1 MTKLKKTIAAALS
14 AVMLLS
20 SGSQLLS
27 VTADASTTDTY
38 VIEARSYAVNSL
50 QATYGGERVDGE
62 NLLTDVELTGSEA
75 RTLARKFSVLAVE
88 KDIVLTGDTAEETD
102 EALSQWNLDAIGVTA
117 GGEQTEPA
125 RRVKIAVID
134 SGISYTGDIFAE
146 ESISLTEDGNENPL
160 FDDASG
166 HGTAVA
172 GMICAADDDIGIT
185 GINPNAALYS
195 AKVLDSENKSPL
207 SRILQGIY
215 WAIENEVDI
224 INMSFGTDVDSE
236 ILHNAVKAA
245 HDAGIL
251 LIASSGNTAGGRVKY
266 PAAYS
271 EVIAVGATDPTGQLW
286 ANTSVGDELELL
298 APGEKILTSGFL
310 GGTLGTSGTSIAA
323 AQVTGVASLLMQR
336 DATKSAEFIRALLSA
351 SAKKVGD
358 FGLIDYAYASEIYN
372 DFADRYEEPD
382 MQTESFAN
390 ETEPTDYSDS
400 AECVVEGLWKND
412 SKYGDHGKLADSAGS
427 SLGTYYREI
436 VTYSCINV
444 DSYKLPKSNGNG
456 DEKVSAFHGRGN
468 FVANIRFLTRFAQD
482 IRNDVD
488 VETAISNAAKM
499 FPNLIKKTTATN
511 ENGEAV
517 YADVPG
523 NSNYIYYNKND
534 EKIKYAGN
542 CSKTDGQVMIQLI
555 KATRKICTE
564 LFSATP
570 NKCILYKHSGIGTK
584 RIYLVFQGIIL
595 HMIGDTYAHRSIVP
609 KYTIS
614 SLESDAPSGVKGYE
628 SRFSKSDFT
637 RKKKPS
643 TSYDINAVKRHLNVE
658 TPFVYNSDLPKLN
671 QHRGWAQFVEAVD
684 DQIVEFQSVAMF
696 ERYQYDDDLEAE
708 KDVSGFEKY
717 MSGYRVY
724 DDDANFCTGR
734 YDEAKRCCN
743 LYFDDIGKQN
753 VDNYKKHIDLKVDHL
768 FPTKQCVKLN
778 NFKQYCI
785 AIGYDTGKGTTFYG
799 KWKDHSVFNI
809 VDMRG

>member
-1 MTKLKKTIAAALS
+1 MKRRWNMLKLKKTIAAALS

-146 ESISLTEDGNENPL
+146 ESINLTEDGNENPL

-215 WAIENEVDI
+215 WAIENEADI

-251 LIASSGNTAGGRVKY
+251 LIASSGNTAGGEVKF

-271 EVIAVGATDPTGQLW
+271 EVIAVGATDPTGQIW

-400 AECVVEGLWKND
+400 AECVVEGLWGNSN
-412 SKYGDHGKLADSAGS
+412 SKGNHGLMAGSASTGAGLSAGYAS
-427 SLGTYYREI
+427 VVQYA
-436 VTYSCINV
+436 CAHV
-444 DSYKLPKSNGNG
+444 DDFYGSNDDTRDNC
-456 DEKVSAFHGRGN
+456 DDFATSTTKVLTKKVQAFHGRGN
-468 FVANIRFLTRFAQD
+468 FVANIRYISNFAQYMGQGLTLD
-482 IRNDVD
+482 
-488 VETAISNAAKM
+488 AALEKCQTK
-499 FPNLIKKTTATN
+499 FPNLITKVSSR
-511 ENGEAV
+511 V
-517 YADVPG
+517 YKAADVDP
-523 NSNYIYYNKND
+523 NNPPANK
-534 EKIKYAGN
+534 YQ
-542 CSKTDGQVMIQLI
+542 TDGQVMEYMTKAVIEIYKDLI
-555 KATRKICTE
+555 DDSRE
-564 LFSATP
+564 GRLVSE
-570 NKCILYKHSGIGTK
+570 SGKVGPK
-584 RIYLVFQGIIL
+584 RRMLVYLAVAL
-595 HMIGDTYAHRSIVP
+595 HMIGDVYAHRTIVP
-609 KYTIS
+609 TSIS
-614 SLESDAPSGVKGYE
+614 VDTKALDNSKKQSLNSLVFYAGDFGTGKTSGV
-628 SRFSKSDFT
+628 SKAQMSEYVRVISPRMWSNDAINN
-637 RKKKPS
+637 RKYNKW
-643 TSYDINAVKRHLNVE
+643 LN
-658 TPFVYNSDLPKLN
+658 FK
-671 QHRGWAQFVEAVD
+671 EAVD
-684 DQIVEFQSVAMF
+684 WKIIEFQDIVLFQKTSSSTKYDDNPYF
-696 ERYQYDDDLEAE
+696 GNERYTDAGECCN
-708 KDVSGFEKY
+708 KY
-717 MSGYRVY
+717 MAAIISK
-724 DDDANFCTGR
+724 NFPDF
-734 YDEAKRCCN
+734 DEVQKF
-743 LYFDDIGKQN
+743 YVK
-753 VDNYKKHIDLKVDHL
+753 YL
-768 FPTKQCVKLN
+768 FPKSKKVVLN
-778 NFKQYCI
+778 NFKNY
-785 AIGYDTGKGTTFYG
+785 AISANLETTGYSDSS
-799 KWKDHSVFNI
+799 WNAHSTSSLV
-809 VDMRG
+809 

>member
-1 MTKLKKTIAAALS
+1 MKRRWNMLKLKKTIAAALS

-146 ESISLTEDGNENPL
+146 ESINLTEDGNENPL

-271 EVIAVGATDPTGQLW
+271 EVIAVGATDPTGRLW
-286 ANTSVGDELELL
+286 ADTSVGDELELL

-382 MQTESFAN
+382 VQTESFAN

-400 AECVVEGLWKND
+400 AECVVEGMWWNGNK
-412 SKYGDHGKLADSAGS
+412 KGHGELANEATS
-427 SLGTYYREI
+427 SLKKRTYYRNLI
-436 VTYSCINV
+436 NYSCTHT
-444 DSYKLPKSNGNG
+444 DSYKYKKK
-456 DEKVSAFHGRGN
+456 KVSAFHGRGN

-482 IRNDVD
+482 IRKGVD

-499 FPNLIKKTTATN
+499 FPNLIKKTAATN
-511 ENGEAV
+511 ENGEAI
-517 YADVPG
+517 YANVPG
-523 NSNYIYYNKND
+523 NSNYIYYYIKD
-534 EKIKYAGN
+534 EESKYAGN
-542 CSKTDGQVMIQLI
+542 CRKTDGTVMIKMIEAIREIYKQLLSDDPKSCVLYNDSKIGI
-555 KATRKICTE
+555 KRV
-564 LFSATP
+564 
-570 NKCILYKHSGIGTK
+570 
-584 RIYLVFQGIIL
+584 YLVFLGVIL

-609 KYTIS
+609 EYTVNDKS
-614 SLESDAPSGVKGYE
+614 AEDKK
-628 SRFSKSDFT
+628 FNKSDFVV
-637 RKKKPS
+637 KNDDKDFVPS
-643 TSYDINAVKRHLNVE
+643 KMRRHLNVLS
-658 TPFVYNSDLPKLN
+658 PFLYN
-671 QHRGWAQFVEAVD
+671 QERGRVDEFRRWDFFCAAVKA
-684 DQIVEFQSVAMF
+684 QIVEFQSVA
-696 ERYQYDDDLEAE
+696 L
-708 KDVSGFEKY
+708 FEKY
-717 MSGYRVY
+717 EKTDPPHDYIYKYRIY
-724 DDDANFCTGR
+724 DDDAKFCSER
-734 YDEAKRCCN
+734 YNAAKQRCID
-743 LYFDDIGKQN
+743 YFDQIGMHN
-753 VDNYKKHIDLKVDHL
+753 FDNFEGYKDLMVDHL
-768 FPTKQCVKLN
+768 FPIEKGVKLN

>member
-1 MTKLKKTIAAALS
+1 MLKLKKTIAAALS

-88 KDIVLTGDTAEETD
+88 KDIVFTGDTAEETD

-146 ESISLTEDGNENPL
+146 ESINLTEDGNENPL

-400 AECVVEGLWKND
+400 AECVVEGLW
-412 SKYGDHGKLADSAGS
+412 
-427 SLGTYYREI
+427 GTSGHTTLINNATGNVGMTSYYTKI
-436 VTYSCINV
+436 VSEACKRV
-444 DSYKLPKSNGNG
+444 DSVYGGSEQTSNLG
-456 DEKVSAFHGRGN
+456 KIQAFHGRGN
-468 FVANIRFLTRFAQD
+468 YVANIKFVYYFAQL
-482 IRNDVD
+482 IGQKKSLN
-488 VETAISNAAKM
+488 TALTTCKRM
-499 FPNLIKKTTATN
+499 FPKLLKEETSGNFTQLSNNGGHMLAMANALSEIYNNLLKNNDISLY
-511 ENGEAV
+511 V
-517 YADVPG
+517 Y
-523 NSNYIYYNKND
+523 N
-534 EKIKYAGN
+534 
-542 CSKTDGQVMIQLI
+542 
-555 KATRKICTE
+555 TE
-564 LFSATP
+564 SD
-570 NKCILYKHSGIGTK
+570 IGPK
-584 RIYLVFQGIIL
+584 RRMLVFLGVML
-595 HMIGDTYAHRSIVP
+595 HMIGDTYAHRTMVHT
-609 KYTIS
+609 YT
-614 SLESDAPSGVKGYE
+614 VKGVNP
-628 SRFSKSDFT
+628 SDFT
-637 RKKKPS
+637 SNTSHNDKFGQSDFAKRQTGAS
-643 TSYDINAVKRHLNVE
+643 TKDDSELKLYVYQNSDRNSSFAYWKDFQKTVRLNVM
-658 TPFVYNSDLPKLN
+658 
-671 QHRGWAQFVEAVD
+671 
-684 DQIVEFQSVAMF
+684 EFQDVARF
-696 ERYQYDDDLEAE
+696 TKSNAKRYDDNVKFCKERF
-708 KDVSGFEKY
+708 S
-717 MSGYRVY
+717 
-724 DDDANFCTGR
+724 DANKCGISAFSSIVSVNYPTFNR
-734 YDEAKRCCN
+734 VVDFNINYIFPK
-743 LYFDDIGKQN
+743 DD
-753 VDNYKKHIDLKVDHL
+753 Y
-768 FPTKQCVKLN
+768 VKLN
-778 NFKQYCI
+778 NLKNFSAAAGFDVSTITTTEWEAHSTSQY
-785 AIGYDTGKGTTFYG
+785 
-799 KWKDHSVFNI
+799 V
-809 VDMRG
+809 

>member
-1 MTKLKKTIAAALS
+1 MKRRWNMLKLKKTIAAALS

-146 ESISLTEDGNENPL
+146 ESINLTEDGNENPL

-271 EVIAVGATDPTGQLW
+271 EVIAVGATDPTGRLW
-286 ANTSVGDELELL
+286 ADTSVGDELELL

-400 AECVVEGLWKND
+400 AECVVEGLWGNSNPKGN
-412 SKYGDHGKLADSAGS
+412 HGSMSGTASEKIKLAAE
-427 SLGTYYREI
+427 YVKIIQYA
-436 VTYSCINV
+436 CINV
-444 DSYKLPKSNGNG
+444 DSFYGKNEDTRNNCDDFATSST
-456 DEKVSAFHGRGN
+456 KVLTKKVQAFHGRGN
-468 FVANIRFLTRFAQD
+468 FVANIRYISNFAQYMGQGLTLD
-482 IRNDVD
+482 
-488 VETAISNAAKM
+488 AALEKCQTK
-499 FPNLIKKTTATN
+499 FPNLITKVSSR
-511 ENGEAV
+511 V
-517 YADVPG
+517 YKAADVDA
-523 NSNYIYYNKND
+523 KNPPD
-534 EKIKYAGN
+534 
-542 CSKTDGQVMIQLI
+542 SKHPTDGQVMEYMT
-555 KATRKICTE
+555 KAVIEIYKDLMISGRKG
-564 LFSATP
+564 
-570 NKCILYKHSGIGTK
+570 K
-584 RIYLVFQGIIL
+584 LVEKTVTVDQQVRMLVYFGVVL
-595 HMIGDTYAHRSIVP
+595 HMIGDVYAHRTIVP
-609 KYTIS
+609 TSMLPIKDDDPAYGIIS
-614 SLESDAPSGVKGYE
+614 LSK
-628 SRFSKSDFT
+628 FSMSDFNDNGE
-637 RKKKPS
+637 KKVS
-643 TSYDINAVKRHLNVE
+643 DDTLSYYVKAVSPHMWTDK
-658 TPFVYNSDLPKLN
+658 
-671 QHRGWAQFVEAVD
+671 D
-684 DQIVEFQSVAMF
+684 DEYKKCKNWNNFQKGVTLGIVEFQDVVAF
-696 ERYQYDDDLEAE
+696 QRSDSKRKYDDSPSFGKERI
-708 KDVSGFEKY
+708 KDAS
-717 MSGYRVY
+717 
-724 DDDANFCTGR
+724 N
-734 YDEAKRCCN
+734 CCN
-743 LYFDDIGKQN
+743 AYMLGVAKEFMN
-753 VDNYKKHIDLKVDHL
+753 SKKVQKLFVKYL
-768 FPTKQCVKLN
+768 FPKSDGVVLN
-778 NFKQYCI
+778 NFKNY
-785 AIGYDTGKGTTFYG
+785 AIKANLTTSNY
-799 KWKDHSVFNI
+799 KDSTWEKHSTSKYV
-809 VDMRG
+809 